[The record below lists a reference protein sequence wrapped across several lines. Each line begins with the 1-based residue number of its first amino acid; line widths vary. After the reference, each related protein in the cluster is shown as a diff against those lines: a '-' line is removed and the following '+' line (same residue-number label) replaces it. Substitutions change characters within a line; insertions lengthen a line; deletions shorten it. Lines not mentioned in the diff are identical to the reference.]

1 MSLLSGGGGDDRL
14 QVGTATFVIVM
25 SLVITMMIP
34 LVAPAYDTDTGYSY
48 ADLYEQRAA
57 VEAFT
62 GESMTNMAPW
72 KLDAVYTPWTIDKP
86 VHIEKDTGWVYGD
99 SIQYQR
105 DGYMGRTEIG
115 DTIQIYLDPDQKS
128 DTPLVQYSDRVE
140 VDTLVPDWWADAP
153 FRDGLNLFG
162 WAAAALGYNPFHHEM
177 VPTDVNSWSY
187 TGYRYSFDPMLKIDW
202 DNPDAQPYSKASQLD
217 AKLSIVWYKDTF
229 SQGLSSGL
237 ILWNDKTHGIVANIE
252 SSDVVDRYN
261 ATSNYSS
268 RYQLDFEGVKIYL
281 NIRFD
286 QNVIA
291 SVMDLSEA
299 FDKGYWS
306 MAITA
311 SSMDNFM
318 DISSSNSLSSSAAN
332 LLETYS
338 NIFHFDMPN
347 VPFIWSMV
355 LWIVCILHL
364 EVVVMMFLSR
374 FGIAGIGVGI
384 LGNVLLGVL

>member
-1 MSLLSGGGGDDRL
+1 MGLFSGGGGDDRL
-14 QVGTATFVIVM
+14 QAGIAVFCVVM
-25 SLVITMMIP
+25 SLVITMMVPFVIP
-34 LVAPAYDTDTGYSY
+34 SDHDTGYSY
-48 ADLYEQRAA
+48 ADLYNARAS
-57 VEAFT
+57 VETFT

-72 KLDAVYTPWTIDKP
+72 RLDAVYTPWTIDKP
-86 VHIEKDTGWVYGD
+86 VQIEPDTGWVYGD

-115 DTIQIYLDPDQKS
+115 DTTQIYLDPNQKS
-128 DTPLVQYSDRVE
+128 DTPLSQFTENVLLTVQE
-140 VDTLVPDWWADAP
+140 PEWWATSLRGGINIFGIAAEFIGIDA
-153 FRDGLNLFG
+153 
-162 WAAAALGYNPFHHEM
+162 FHE
-177 VPTDVNSWSY
+177 VQKPTDVNSWSY

-202 DNPDAQPYSKASQLD
+202 SDPTAQPYSKASQLD
-217 AKLSIVWYKDTF
+217 AKLSIVWYKDSF
-229 SQGLSSGL
+229 GQGLSSGL
-237 ILWNDKTHGIVANIE
+237 ILWNDRTHGIVANIE

-261 ATSNYSS
+261 AVSEYSS

-291 SVMDLSEA
+291 SGMDLSEA

-311 SSMDNFM
+311 ASMDNFM
-318 DISSSNSLSSSAAN
+318 DITSSNSLSSSAAN
-332 LLETYS
+332 LLQTYTD
-338 NIFHFDMPN
+338 IFRFEMPN

-355 LWIVCILHL
+355 LWIVCILPL
-364 EVVVMMFLSR
+364 DVVVLMFLSR
-374 FGIAGIGVGI
+374 FGLAGVGVGI

>member
-34 LVAPAYDTDTGYSY
+34 LIAPAYDTDTGYSY

-72 KLDAVYTPWTIDKP
+72 RLDAVYTPWTIDQE
-86 VHIEKDTGWVYGD
+86 VHIEEDTGWVYGD

-105 DGYMGRTEIG
+105 DGYMGRTQIG
-115 DTIQIYLDPDQKS
+115 DTTQIYLDPNQKS
-128 DTPLVQYSDRVE
+128 DTPLVQISE
-140 VDTLVPDWWADAP
+140 TVDVTVRVPDWWASNLSGGVNLI
-153 FRDGLNLFG
+153 GL
-162 WAAAALGYNPFHHEM
+162 AAATIFGIDPTHEEQR
-177 VPTDVNSWSY
+177 PTDVNSWAY

-202 DNPDAQPYSKASQLD
+202 SDPTAQPYSKASQLD
-217 AKLSIVWYKDTF
+217 AKLSIVWYKDSF

-252 SSDVVDRYN
+252 STDVVDRYN

-291 SVMDLSEA
+291 SGMDLSEA

-355 LWIVCILHL
+355 LWIVCILPL